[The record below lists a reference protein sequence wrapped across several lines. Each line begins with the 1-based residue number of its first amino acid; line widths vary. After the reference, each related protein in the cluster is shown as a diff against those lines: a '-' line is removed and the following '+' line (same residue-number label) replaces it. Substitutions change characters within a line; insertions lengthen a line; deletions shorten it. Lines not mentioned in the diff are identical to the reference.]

1 MSEWYVIEP
10 MDTLFFRGSEPMEA
24 GQLTAAALFPPPVSV
39 IQGALRAA
47 VLRQNGISGREYIQ
61 GKAPGTVL
69 EWIGKPD
76 EGAPFQVTAVL
87 FSQGG
92 RMFAPAPAAWF
103 VDMQGKPLRGADLT
117 GKQVVAPDTG
127 AAFAALD
134 ALDTM
139 VSGGMPPV
147 VATRYDALSLG
158 GYWVDVDLLSQHAPV
173 FGPGQVLVSTELY
186 DLEPRVG
193 IALDPNR
200 KVVDGKLYSAGH
212 IRLRDG
218 VRLVV
223 GLDREIG
230 LATEGRLI
238 LGGELKVCR
247 YESLEAPKLPH
258 GQGKWYASLAP
269 TPLTPDILDKIV
281 CSPRPVTLAGWDMV
295 KGFHKPSRTWLPS
308 GAVFTAHVN
317 AGCVPLAS

>member
-1 MSEWYVIEP
+1 MSAWYVIEP
-10 MDTLFFRGSEPMEA
+10 LDTLFFRGSEPMEA

-47 VLRQNGISGREYIQ
+47 VLRQHGVSGRDYIQ
-61 GKAPGTVL
+61 GKAPDAVL
-69 EWIGKPD
+69 ERIGKPD
-76 EGAPFQVTAVL
+76 EDAPFQVTAVL
-87 FSQGG
+87 FTQGK
-92 RMFAPAPAAWF
+92 RLFAPAPAAWF
-103 VDMQGKPLRGADLT
+103 VDMAGKPGRGADLV
-117 GKQVVAPDTG
+117 GKQVVSPGTG

-134 ALDTM
+134 AL
-139 VSGGMPPV
+139 VSGGLPPV
-147 VATRYDALSLG
+147 VVTKNDALSLG
-158 GYWVDVDLLSQHAPV
+158 GFWVDADLLTQSAPV
-173 FGPGQVLVSTELY
+173 FGPGQVLLSTELY

-212 IRLRDG
+212 IRLRNT

-223 GLDREIG
+223 GLDRGIG
-230 LATEGRLI
+230 LSDQGNLI

-247 YESLEAPKLPH
+247 YERQDSPKLPH

-281 CSPRPVTLAGWDMV
+281 CSPKPVTLAGWDMV

-317 AGCVPLAS
+317 ASCVPLAS